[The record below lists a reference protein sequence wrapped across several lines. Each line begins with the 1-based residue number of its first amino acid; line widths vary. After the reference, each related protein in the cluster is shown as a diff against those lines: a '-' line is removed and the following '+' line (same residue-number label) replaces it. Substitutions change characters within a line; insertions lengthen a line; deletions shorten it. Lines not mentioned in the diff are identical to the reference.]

1 MAVIDLVLPDA
12 EKELFARQARREGMS
27 FSDWIKAAAED
38 RIAGR
43 RTLDPSLDVEET
55 NRALENPDTK
65 A

>member
-1 MAVIDLVLPDA
+1 MAVIDLILPDA

-27 FSDWIKAAAED
+27 LGDWIKAAAED

-43 RTLDPSLDVEET
+43 RTLDPSRDVEET
-55 NRALENPDTK
+55 NRALENPNTK